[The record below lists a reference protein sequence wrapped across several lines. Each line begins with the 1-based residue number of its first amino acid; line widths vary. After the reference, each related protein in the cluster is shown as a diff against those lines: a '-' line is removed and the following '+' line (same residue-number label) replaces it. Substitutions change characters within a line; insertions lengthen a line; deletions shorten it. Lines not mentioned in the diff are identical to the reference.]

1 MESFLKEQL
10 KRIQDLAAQMSS
22 LAKRTAELSAE
33 RMRAYEALSPL
44 AGVKDLRSYSSLSD
58 KGSRQPRATADD
70 RKHPRSPRRRR
81 RRSR

>member
-44 AGVKDLRSYSSLSD
+44 AEVKDLRTYSSA
-58 KGSRQPRATADD
+58 GEIRSRQPRATADD
-70 RKHPRSPRRRR
+70 RHASRSRRRRR
-81 RRSR
+81 RRS

>member
-33 RMRAYEALSPL
+33 RKRAHEALSPL
-44 AGVKDLRSYSSLSD
+44 ADVKDLRTYSSLSR

-70 RKHPRSPRRRR
+70 RHHSRSRRRRR
-81 RRSR
+81 RRS

>member
-10 KRIQDLAAQMSS
+10 KRIQDLASQMSS

-44 AGVKDLRSYSSLSD
+44 ADVKDLRTYSSPSER
-58 KGSRQPRATADD
+58 GRRQPRATADD
-70 RKHPRSPRRRR
+70 CHHTRSHRRRR
-81 RRSR
+81 RRS

>member
-33 RMRAYEALSPL
+33 RMRAHEALSPL
-44 AGVKDLRSYSSLSD
+44 ANVKDLRTYSSPSER
-58 KGSRQPRATADD
+58 RQPRATADD
-70 RKHPRSPRRRR
+70 RGHSRSRRRRR
-81 RRSR
+81 RRS